1 MKATKEGKEMEIA
14 LISPHKVHK
23 EKRALPD
30 IKVSD
35 LLIRSLGFF
44 AARAVPLPQLAPF
57 GLAFLAMDRNFSVK
71 NLWSLL
77 MVIAGYA
84 SLMDGFSLRYI
95 GACLAFEV
103 MLFFLDR
110 GEELSPRSALTTAGT
125 GIVVFHLLEILWT
138 GFVSSAVITTV
149 LDFFLVSLGVL
160 VFDRSRGMMNLKNL
174 RSGIPTEEEKLS
186 LCITAGIVL
195 LSFQSIAWPPYF
207 SLSNFLGFWVLGIAA
222 ISGGFM
228 PAAAAGMV
236 LGLLLGIREDLLA
249 YLAVFTFCGLLC
261 GMAARFHKLAAAA
274 VIALGGVFLSLYGMT
289 GGAPSIPVPDPLLGA
304 AALIFTPKRV
314 FYEARRFVSFSPAS
328 RENDTPAKQ
337 RLLSKLSLTA
347 DSFETLSNTFVRLSD
362 NQDQVDMQDIAML
375 FDTAADHICRDCSRV
390 HVCWNKN
397 FNATYKTMFKFL
409 EIMERKGALAPED
422 IDPVFSDSCL
432 RLAPLTRELNRLFEI
447 YKINQ
452 VWKGK
457 LRENRDLISQQFH
470 GVSEILYQMT
480 EELKTTAAPDYCSAQ
495 EIQNRLKQK
504 GCLTDSVLVM
514 HGTNGRQT
522 VQITPYEAETPLPEE
537 TVRILNDVL
546 GKKFV
551 PDNRHPS
558 LLSKAPSYL
567 FLEEPPFTMEA
578 AFACAEKGGECGD
591 SYMLRLLNGGKYIAT
606 LSDGMGT
613 GHRANRE
620 SSTIISLLEDFMNA
634 GFDKTVAVKL
644 INSVM
649 VMKSAAEAF
658 ATVDMCMVDLYTGE
672 AEFIKNGAE
681 PSYIKR
687 KQNTEIIRSASLPVG
702 ILSGVEIETFAHTL
716 KDGDMVIM
724 ASDGISLR
732 GESGSWL
739 RSAIDHAPS
748 DISPK
753 ALSDFIL
760 QESIARKGGSA
771 DDDMTVIVLRAAAA
785 S

>member
-14 LISPHKVHK
+14 LISPNK
-23 EKRALPD
+23 EKKERRALPD

-35 LLIRSLGFF
+35 FLIRSLGFF

-110 GEELSPRSALTTAGT
+110 GEELSPRSALTTAGG

-160 VFDRSRGMMNLKNL
+160 VFDRSRGIMNLKKMQI
-174 RSGIPTEEEKLS
+174 GIPTEEEKLS
-186 LCITAGIVL
+186 LCMTAGIVL
-195 LSFQSIAWPPYF
+195 LSFQSIAWPPYVSF
-207 SLSNFLGFWVLGIAA
+207 SNFLGFWVLGIAA
-222 ISGGFM
+222 ISGGLM
-228 PAAAAGMV
+228 PATASGMF
-236 LGLLLGIREDLLA
+236 LGLLLGLREDLLT
-249 YLAVFTFCGLLC
+249 YLAVFASCGFLC

-274 VIALGGVFLSLYGMT
+274 VIALGGGFLSLYSMT
-289 GGAPSIPVPDPLLGA
+289 GGFPSLPVADPLLGA

-314 FYEARRFVSFSPAS
+314 FYEVRRFVSFAPAS
-328 RENDTPAKQ
+328 KETNHPAAQ

-362 NQDQVDMQDIAML
+362 NQDIAMM

-397 FNATYKTMFKFL
+397 FNATYQTMFKFL
-409 EIMERKGALAPED
+409 EIMERKGSLNPED
-422 IDPVFSDSCL
+422 IDPVFSDNCL
-432 RLAPLTRELNRLFEI
+432 HLSSLTREINRLFEI

-480 EELKTTAAPDYCSAQ
+480 EELQTTAAPDYCSAQ

-522 VQITPYEAETPLPEE
+522 VHITPYETENPLPEE
-537 TVRILNDVL
+537 TVLILNDVL

-551 PDNRHPS
+551 SDNRHPS
-558 LLSKAPSYL
+558 LVSKTPTFL
-567 FLEEPPFTMEA
+567 FLEEPPLKIEA
-578 AFACAEKGGECGD
+578 SFACAEKGDECGD

-687 KQNTEIIRSASLPVG
+687 KQNTETVRSSSLPVG
-702 ILSGVEIETFAHTL
+702 ILSGLEIETFAHTL

-732 GESGSWL
+732 GESGNWL

-771 DDDMTVIVLRAAAA
+771 DDDMTVIVLRAV
-785 S
+785 SIS